1 MEKKVITSDKAPK
14 ALGAYSQIIRYQNQ
28 LYSAGQIGI
37 DPETNELV
45 SADVEAQA
53 KRALDNVGLLLEAS
67 SSSFDK
73 VLKVTLYLT
82 DMEHFAK
89 VNDIYKSY
97 FKPPFPAR
105 STVAVKTLP
114 RGALIELDFIAYTH

>member
-14 ALGAYSQIIRYQNQ
+14 TLGAYSQIIRYQNQ

-45 SADVEAQA
+45 SGGVEAQA

-89 VNDIYKSY
+89 VNDIYTSY